1 LVNAIFFMPQPE
13 QLPHITK
20 VNRLRRLS
28 QLLDNAIPIPGTG
41 YRVGIDPILG
51 LLPSGGD
58 TLAGALGAYIVIES
72 ARMGIPR
79 KVVGQ
84 MVRNIIF
91 DSVIGIV
98 PVLGDLFDVGWKA
111 NVKNIA
117 LLEKHLH
124 LTQHNRPSDRLFLIG
139 LIILLTAIIIGFTFL
154 TIVIIR
160 WLWNALF

>member
-1 LVNAIFFMPQPE
+1 MPQPE

-28 QLLDNAIPIPGTG
+28 HLLDNAIPIPGTG

-51 LLPSGGD
+51 LLPGGGD
-58 TLAGALGAYIVIES
+58 TVAGALGAYIIVEA
-72 ARMGIPR
+72 ARMGLPR
-79 KVVGQ
+79 EVVGQ
-84 MVRNIIF
+84 MVGNIVF
-91 DSVIGIV
+91 DSLVGIV

-124 LTQHNRPSDRLFLIG
+124 LTQHNRKSDRLFLFG
-139 LIILLTAIIIGFTFL
+139 LIILLTLIVIGFATL
-154 TIVIIR
+154 TVLIIR
-160 WLWNALF
+160 WLWNVIN